1 MNKLKKTN
9 IIKNNKGNW
18 EYNFFQ
24 KIYNPNEEA
33 KIKLSIK
40 PDNIF
45 DVKNI
50 NKYIE
55 KQISKEEIILEKKN
69 KNIILKNNEKIILKN
84 YIKKKDEAIN
94 NDIKNIKLFGLSA
107 KPITNEGKIRLI
119 LETLTY
125 QLNNLSND
133 NKDLIGN
140 IYFKLIDN
148 NYIIY
153 ESIITEYKNELNKMN
168 EIISKLD
175 LIKLQMTKYYYNLP
189 PLNTKGFNKFDEWQ
203 INVINNIDNNI
214 STIINAPTSAGK
226 SVLSGYVATKGFSLY
241 IVPTDAL
248 AWQMSSY
255 IGSILNTNIPIITET
270 FQSHPKRDEM
280 IELLNNSQAIV
291 GTPDCI
297 LDYLP
302 FIKNKFK
309 WIIFDEIH
317 MICKKEGYGM
327 QKIAKILNNIPILAL
342 SASIN
347 DTDKLVEWF
356 KNISPDLQIKQI
368 ICNKRFFNLQKYY
381 YNSDLNN
388 LIPIHPLSLIEKEYI
403 NDSSILN
410 ISLQPTP
417 PDVWDLATKLT
428 EKYELDELNPY
439 IFFNKTNRIE
449 LNNVNEYFNKLLEYI
464 IIKYKS
470 EPEYIIELLNNYK
483 NINLFNS
490 NNSNNLIN
498 LVFKLKETKK
508 IPVIIFQENTLS
520 CLKIAKQFSIDIDNL
535 ENNKYPKLIQD
546 RLKFEKKVN
555 KINKKSESD
564 EIDIKDNKLFKN
576 MLNNENEYINI
587 NSYQEPHED
596 FIFNDIQYF
605 SEVQVNEWVELL
617 KKYFPNNGDFYH
629 YIIKLLWRGVG
640 IYTSGLPD
648 PYLRLVQ
655 TLAYNKQLAIVFSD
669 KSLVFGISMPFR
681 SVVIL
686 NNELDT
692 PNYDL
697 DPMLYQQM
705 IGRAG
710 RRGLDKEGNIIFVNY
725 SWDKIKKL
733 CISSPPD
740 IMNFIDT
747 NLYSLIHAKK
757 LAIKYNN
764 YQNWDNLLLNVND
777 NYNNKWIFTLT
788 DTINNLHMNWKLRN
802 NNLCIITSYL
812 IPYLRR
818 GFDYKDST
826 QIQNQIQ
833 IAHFLCRFYNKST
846 NNNNN
851 ILIEP
856 DILIYNPFNQILKEL
871 NDIDIIIPKN
881 IDNKL
886 FLSIQNN
893 CLLNNISDIEKN
905 ELRNELIEF
914 SNIIKIIQ
922 HYCFHIKIIGVAKL
936 LAKLLTRI
944 WWIYHTSSIL

>member
-1 MNKLKKTN
+1 MNILKKKN

-24 KIYNPNEEA
+24 KVYNPNDEA

-40 PDNIF
+40 PDNMF

-50 NKYIE
+50 NKYIDE
-55 KQISKEEIILEKKN
+55 QISKEQLILEKNN
-69 KNIILKNNEKIILKN
+69 KKILLKENEKIILKN
-84 YIKKKDEAIN
+84 YLKKKNEAIN

-119 LETLTY
+119 LETLSY

-140 IYFKLIDN
+140 IYFKLIDS
-148 NYIIY
+148 NYINF
-153 ESIITEYKNELNKMN
+153 ESTLDDYKIQINKMN
-168 EIISKLD
+168 NIISKLD

-203 INVINNIDNNI
+203 IDVINNINNNI

-226 SVLSGYVATKGFSLY
+226 SILSGYVATKGFSLY

-255 IGSILNTNIPIITET
+255 IGSILNTNIPIITDT

-280 IELLNNSQAIV
+280 IEILNNSQAIV
-291 GTPDCI
+291 GTPECI

-317 MICKKEGYGM
+317 MICQKEGAGM
-327 QKIAKILNNIPILAL
+327 QKIAKILNNISILAL
-342 SASIN
+342 SATIN
-347 DTDKLVEWF
+347 DTDKLLEWF
-356 KNISPDLQIKQI
+356 KNISPNLQIEKI

-381 YNSDLNN
+381 YNSELNDL
-388 LIPIHPLSLIEKEYI
+388 ITIHPLSLIQEEYI
-403 NDSSILN
+403 KDTSILN
-410 ISLQPTP
+410 RSLQPTP
-417 PDVWDLATKLT
+417 PDVWNLAIKLK
-428 EKYELDELNPY
+428 EKNNLNELDPY
-439 IFFNKTNRIE
+439 IYLNKNKRID
-449 LNNVNEYFNKLLEYI
+449 LDNVNEYFNKLLEYI

-470 EPEYIIELLNNYK
+470 DPEYIIELLNSYNNNLYK
-483 NINLFNS
+483 LDNS
-490 NNSNNLIN
+490 YNLIN
-498 LVFKLKETKK
+498 LAYKLKETHKT
-508 IPVIIFQENTLS
+508 PVIIFQENTLS
-520 CLKIAKQFSIDIDNL
+520 CLKIAQKFSNDIDNL
-535 ENNKYPKLIQD
+535 ENKKYPKLVQD
-546 RLKFEKKVN
+546 RLKIEKKIN
-555 KINKKSESD
+555 KLNKKSESD
-564 EIDIKDNKLFKN
+564 EINIKDNKLLKN
-576 MLNNENEYINI
+576 MLNNDNEYINI
-587 NSYQEPHED
+587 NSYQEPHEE
-596 FIFNDIQYF
+596 FIFNEIQYF
-605 SEVQVNEWVELL
+605 SDIQIDEWVELL
-617 KKYFPNNGDFYH
+617 IKYFPNNGDFYH

-640 IYTSGLPD
+640 IYAYGLPD

-686 NNELDT
+686 NSDTNKELE
-692 PNYDL
+692 
-697 DPMLYQQM
+697 PMLYQQM

-725 SWDKIKKL
+725 SWDKIKNL
-733 CISSPPD
+733 CTSSPPN

-747 NLYSLIHAKK
+747 NLYSVIHAKQ
-757 LAIKYNN
+757 ISNKYNN
-764 YQNWDNLLLNVND
+764 YQNWDNLLLDINN
-777 NYNNKWIFTLT
+777 NYNDKWNFTLT
-788 DTINNLHMNWKLRN
+788 DTINNLHMNWKLRHSN
-802 NNLCIITSYL
+802 YSIITSFL

-818 GFDYKDST
+818 GFDYKDAT

-833 IAHFLCRFYNKST
+833 VAHFLCRFYNKST
-846 NNNNN
+846 NDNNN
-851 ILIEP
+851 ILNEP
-856 DILIYNPFNQILKEL
+856 EILIYSPFNQIIEEL
-871 NDIDIIIPKN
+871 SNLDIIISNN

-893 CLLNNISDIEKN
+893 SILNNISDIERN

-914 SNIIKIIQ
+914 SNLIKIIQ
-922 HYCFHIKIIGVAKL
+922 HYCFYLKITGVAKL

>member
-1 MNKLKKTN
+1 MNKLKKKN

-24 KIYNPNEEA
+24 KIHNPNDEA

-40 PDNIF
+40 PDNMF

-50 NKYIE
+50 YKYIDI
-55 KQISKEEIILEKKN
+55 QISKEEQILNKKIN
-69 KNIILKNNEKIILKN
+69 NIKLKENEKIILQN
-84 YIKKKDEAIN
+84 YIKKKEESIN
-94 NDIKNIKLFGLSA
+94 NDIKNIKIFGLSA

-125 QLNNLSND
+125 QLNKLSND
-133 NKDLIGN
+133 NKDLIAN
-140 IYFKLIDN
+140 IYLKLLDN
-148 NYIIY
+148 NYTIY
-153 ESIITEYKNELNKMN
+153 KSILDDYKFQINKMN
-168 EIISKLD
+168 EIVSTID
-175 LIKLQMTKYYYNLP
+175 LIKLQMVKYYYNLP

-203 INVINNIDNNI
+203 INVINNIDKNI

-226 SVLSGYVATKGFSLY
+226 SILSGYVSTKGFSLY

-255 IGSILNTNIPIITET
+255 IGSILNTNIPILTET

-291 GTPDCI
+291 GTPECI

-317 MICKKEGYGM
+317 MISQKEGIGM
-327 QKIAKILNNIPILAL
+327 QQIAKILNNIPIIAL
-342 SASIN
+342 SATIN

-356 KNISPDLQIKQI
+356 ENISPKLEIEKI

-388 LIPIHPLSLIEKEYI
+388 LIPIHPLSLIEEEHIK
-403 NDSSILN
+403 DKSILN
-410 ISLQPTP
+410 RSLQSTP
-417 PDVWDLATKLT
+417 PDVWDLAIKLLN
-428 EKYELDELNPY
+428 KYDLKELNPY
-439 IFFNKTNRIE
+439 IYFNKIRIE
-449 LNNVNEYFNKLLEYI
+449 LDDVNEYFNKLLEFI
-464 IIKYKS
+464 IIKYET
-470 EPEYIIELLNNYK
+470 EPESIIELINNYK
-483 NINLFNS
+483 NNNLFNS
-490 NNSNNLIN
+490 NSSENLIN
-498 LVFKLKETKK
+498 LAFKLKETKK
-508 IPVIIFQENTLS
+508 TPVIIFQENTLS
-520 CLKIAKQFSIDIDNL
+520 CLKIVKKFSIDIDNL
-535 ENNKYPKLIQD
+535 ENTKYPTLVQD
-546 RLKFEKKVN
+546 RLKFEKKIS
-555 KINKKSESD
+555 KINKKSECD

-576 MLNNENEYINI
+576 MLNNENNHIDI

-605 SEVQVNEWVELL
+605 SQIQIEEWVELL

-640 IYTSGLPD
+640 IYTYGLPD
-648 PYLRLVQ
+648 AYLRLVQ
-655 TLAYNKQLAIVFSD
+655 TLSYNKQLAIVFSD

-681 SVVIL
+681 SVIIL
-686 NNELDT
+686 SSDI
-692 PNYDL
+692 DL
-697 DPMLYQQM
+697 EPMLYQQM

-725 SWDKIKKL
+725 SWNKIKKL
-733 CISSPPD
+733 CTSSPPN
-740 IMNFIDT
+740 IMNFVDN

-757 LAIKYNN
+757 ISEKYNN
-764 YQNWDNLLLNVND
+764 FQNWDNLLLNMNE
-777 NYNNKWIFTLT
+777 NYYNKWNFTLT
-788 DTINNLHMNWKLRN
+788 DNINDLHMNWKLRN
-802 NNLCIITSYL
+802 NNFCIIISHL

-818 GFDYKDST
+818 GFDYKDPT

-833 IAHFLCRFYNKST
+833 IAHFLCRFFNKST
-846 NNNNN
+846 NSNN
-851 ILIEP
+851 ILLEP
-856 DILIYNPFNQILKEL
+856 EIMLYNPFNQIISEL
-871 NDIDIIIPKN
+871 NNLDIIISKN

-893 CLLNNISDIEKN
+893 CLLNNSCDIEKN
-905 ELRNELIEF
+905 NLRNELMDF
-914 SNIIKIIQ
+914 SNTIKIIQ
-922 HYCFHIKIIGVAKL
+922 HYCFHIKITGVAKL